1 MRGGS
6 PFPGR
11 RGNHHGGGAAATVTA
26 GASAV
31 AVLAAA
37 ALLAFG
43 APSPRAAAQE
53 AVAPAE
59 AGLPAARPSNPYI
72 QRGVPAEATA
82 ENGVIARERALAAGR
97 RAAWE
102 RLASELGVTRSL
114 SDAQIESMVDSIVIE
129 QERTSPTRYAG
140 RITVNFNAGRVRGQ
154 TGAGAVAGNAAG
166 GGLAGTGAVDPA
178 AMPRLG
184 PPVVT
189 VDAIASYNSL
199 GEWLEL
205 RRRLVA
211 APEVARLDIV
221 AIAVDAARLR
231 IGLRMAAPAA
241 AEGLVQNA
249 GVVLAPGLGPGGA
262 SGSWQVGL
270 AGGR

>member
-1 MRGGS
+1 MRDG
-6 PFPGR
+6 PQFPGR
-11 RGNHHGGGAAATVTA
+11 RGNHHGGGASATVPAGTLVATA
-26 GASAV
+26 
-31 AVLAAA
+31 AAA
-37 ALLAFG
+37 ALLLAVG
-43 APSPRAAAQE
+43 APPPIAAAQE

-59 AGLPAARPSNPYI
+59 AALPPPRPANPYI

-140 RITVNFNAGRVRGQ
+140 RITVNFNASRVRSQ
-154 TGAGAVAGNAAG
+154 TGASAVAGNAAG

-184 PPVVT
+184 PAVVT
-189 VDAIASYNSL
+189 VDAIASYGSL

-205 RRRLVA
+205 RRRLIA

-221 AIAVDAARLR
+221 AIAVDAARLH

-249 GVVLAPGLGPGGA
+249 GVVLAPGLGLTGATGG
-262 SGSWQVGL
+262 WQVGL